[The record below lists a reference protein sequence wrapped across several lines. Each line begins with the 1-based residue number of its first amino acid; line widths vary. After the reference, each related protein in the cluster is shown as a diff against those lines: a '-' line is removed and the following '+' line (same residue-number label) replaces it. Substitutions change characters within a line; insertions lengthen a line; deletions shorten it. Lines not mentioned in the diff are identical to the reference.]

1 MNQLPIMVLEGCSYV
16 GASLYRLCV
25 PNAFGGR
32 AGFEMDV
39 TYIFPQGTVAA
50 ITFIGRGAGDE
61 GARAGIGCE
70 VGLPLCS
77 VAKTALSG
85 VRSNPKLLEQKP

>member
-1 MNQLPIMVLEGCSYV
+1 M

-77 VAKTALSG
+77 VAITPLLWLG
-85 VRSNPKLLEQKP
+85 PDPRLLEQEP